1 MQNNDIISVFKCA
14 PNLNLDFSMLKSF
27 KKSVYADIL
36 TQCPKIRGSTKK
48 EKLSKCRSWCLFI
61 ESAAL

>member
-27 KKSVYADIL
+27 KK
-36 TQCPKIRGSTKK
+36 P
-48 EKLSKCRSWCLFI
+48 EKQICVRRHSDSM
-61 ESAAL
+61 S